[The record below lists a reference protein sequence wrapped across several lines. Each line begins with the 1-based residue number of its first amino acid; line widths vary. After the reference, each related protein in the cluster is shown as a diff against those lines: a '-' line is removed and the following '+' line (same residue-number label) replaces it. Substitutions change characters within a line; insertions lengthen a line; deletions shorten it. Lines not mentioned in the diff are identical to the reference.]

1 MDATEVAESLSRW
14 LFHIGAVGV
23 LLVAAVQVPVP
34 VTSTA
39 PAPPVSIPSLISV
52 EDAST
57 TPLNGRA
64 LLTAVVVSETSPV
77 GVARGLLDP
86 DVDLDLGNRVRG
98 EAQEDFFQAEA
109 VRFERSADLAVGVG
123 ARAAGVPVELTSA
136 VFVTFVLPGA
146 PARDILEP
154 GDLITAVAGER
165 VTSTEALEERL
176 GDVGAGRPV
185 TLTVRRGGTSR
196 QVEIAPGPYEYQGRT
211 ETGFGILIQ
220 TVAADVDLPFPVHV
234 EETTIGGSSAGL
246 MIALTVYDL
255 LAEEDL
261 LAGRVVAG
269 TGEIRPDGGVAA
281 VAEVAPKV
289 VAAERAGADVFL
301 VPASQLA
308 TARAAAE
315 EIEVTGVATLDQAI
329 RALSGR

>member
-1 MDATEVAESLSRW
+1 MAEEVSRW
-14 LFHIGAVGV
+14 LFHVGAVAV
-23 LLVAAVQVPVP
+23 LALASVQVPMP
-34 VTSTA
+34 VTATA

-52 EDAST
+52 EGRST

-64 LLTAVVVSETSPV
+64 LLTAVVVSETSPL
-77 GVARGLLDP
+77 GVARGLLDR
-86 DVDLDLGNRVRG
+86 DIDLELGNRVRG

-109 VRFERSADLAVGVG
+109 VRFERSAELAVGVG

-146 PARDILEP
+146 PARGILEP
-154 GDLITAVAGER
+154 GDLITAVSGER
-165 VTSTEALEERL
+165 VTSAEALEERL
-176 GDVGAGRPV
+176 ADVEAGTPV
-185 TLTVRRGGTSR
+185 TLAVRRGGTPLE
-196 QVEIAPGPYEYQGRT
+196 VELAPGPYDYQGRT
-211 ETGFGILIQ
+211 ESGFGILIQ

-261 LAGRVVAG
+261 LNGRIVAG
-269 TGEIRPDGGVAA
+269 TGEIRPDGGVGA
-281 VAEVAPKV
+281 VAEVGAKV

-308 TARAAAE
+308 TAQGAAE
-315 EIEVTGVATLDQAI
+315 GVEVVGVASLDQAI
-329 RALSGR
+329 RALSGP